1 MIFRRIASTAT
12 LTLLAAVAVSPLR
25 GQNAAPPPTPSA
37 ASTIAAPLILHPADL
52 ANILPAAV
60 FFRGQTAT
68 LQARNSGG
76 VRWPGDFLTFAAAVD
91 TAGYSTSI
99 QQKYQIYLITEVPLL
114 FDGKQILSAGAYGV
128 GFEAGGGFVVM
139 DIGGQDL
146 FTMEYVR
153 DSVLKR
159 PMPLAVTAGPE
170 AGTFRLYAGRN
181 YITFSS
187 TAKPS

>member
-1 MIFRRIASTAT
+1 MNSRSTAYIAAFLILAIVMPT
-12 LTLLAAVAVSPLR
+12 ALAAQSP
-25 GQNAAPPPTPSA
+25 AAA
-37 ASTIAAPLILHPADL
+37 ATVPATATAPVILHPADL

-76 VRWPGDFLTFAAAVD
+76 VRWPGDFFTFAAVVD
-91 TAGYSTSI
+91 TSGYSSNI
-99 QQKYQIYLITEVPLL
+99 QEKYQIYLITEVPLL
-114 FDGKQILSAGAYGV
+114 FAGKQQLAAGAYGV
-128 GFEAGGGFVVM
+128 GFEAGGGFIVM
-139 DIGGQDL
+139 DLGGQDL

-159 PMPLAVTAGPE
+159 PTPLAVTAGPE